1 MDERKPS
8 IPPSE
13 FRLRSASEWTSADI
27 DPPPAVFAKSDEPGA
42 LERQSRSGQI
52 EPCRDDFSDRP
63 SVAVYYRNEEEVS
76 EGFLIAQWGSQL
88 SNNCPS
94 RQNLPSGERSREDA
108 RFSIPAAVLRG
119 LLVCMWSNGIA

>member
-1 MDERKPS
+1 MDESKPP

-27 DPPPAVFAKSDEPGA
+27 DPPPAEFAKSDELVA

-52 EPCRDDFSDRP
+52 EPCRNDFSDGP

-76 EGFLIAQWGSQL
+76 EGFLIALGAMGLARVEQL
-88 SNNCPS
+88 P
-94 RQNLPSGERSREDA
+94 E
-108 RFSIPAAVLRG
+108 PAKPPVGGAKP
-119 LLVCMWSNGIA
+119 